1 MIVKQTKETLTG
13 NYNSKKKKIKIK
25 IYYNKII

>member
-13 NYNSKKKKIKIK
+13 NYNSKKKKLKLKYIIIK
-25 IYYNKII
+25 